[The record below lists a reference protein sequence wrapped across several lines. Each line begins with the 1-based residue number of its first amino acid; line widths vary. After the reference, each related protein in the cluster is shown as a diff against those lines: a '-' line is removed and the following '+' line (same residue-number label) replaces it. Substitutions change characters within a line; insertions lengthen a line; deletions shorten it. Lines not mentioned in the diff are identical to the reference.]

1 MQPGLIA
8 LIVVVILLVVT
19 MITLLSVAAV
29 DNSNNPS
36 RPSTL
41 RPCSETVNIGALIQ
55 VSDKGVVPCM
65 YLGQTGTLYYLGQ
78 VDPAFNFVVAPWQ
91 TDPSHVC
98 AQYCA
103 TGPTAGVCEGPIYGG
118 KSAQENYDTC
128 LQTLITNFSDHCFP
142 PAPLA
147 AKGVSEYYAYSVTE
161 KACPLK

>member
-8 LIVVVILLVVT
+8 LIIVVVLLVVT
-19 MITLLSVAAV
+19 MIVLLSVAAV

-36 RPSTL
+36 RPTVL
-41 RPCSETVNIGALIQ
+41 KPCTETVNTGDLIQ
-55 VSDKGVVPCM
+55 VTDKGVIPCKYLNKEGTLF
-65 YLGQTGTLYYLGQ
+65 YLGT
-78 VDPAFNFVVAPWQ
+78 VDPKLNFVVAPWQ

-128 LQTLITNFSDHCFP
+128 LQTLITNFSDQCFP
-142 PAPLA
+142 PAPIA
-147 AKGVSEYYAYSVTE
+147 AKGVSEYYAYAVTE
-161 KACPLK
+161 KACVTK